1 MAKKSKV
8 VAPVVSAEVVEA
20 AEVVEQTIETTQE
33 VVSEVVNPEVQAEQ
47 DAEEDMDVQPSG
59 LLTQALEQV
68 QNAKIEVPVAA
79 KVDKNEGVGQFIR
92 KLISEGLGNKAILDI
107 VHEQYGNKNTTY
119 ACVAWY
125 RNKMKKAG
133 TDVKKASNADWVQNF
148 AKSNG
153 LSEDAVQELS
163 QKVA

>member
-1 MAKKSKV
+1 MAKKKV
-8 VAPVVSAEVVEA
+8 VAPVVSADVVETVELTTPVVTVDQFIEVVD
-20 AEVVEQTIETTQE
+20 
-33 VVSEVVNPEVQAEQ
+33 PEVEAER

-59 LLTQALEQV
+59 LLTQALKQV
-68 QNAKIEVPVAA
+68 QTGAKEVVATVKA
-79 KVDKNEGVGQFIR
+79 DKNEGVGQFIR
-92 KLISEGLGNKAILDI
+92 KLIAEGLGNKAILDI

-153 LSEDAVQELS
+153 LSEEAVQELS